1 MDFLRRFTYQK
12 YVLMMLGLSIGA
24 SIYLGI
30 LCFTIYPAPWYN
42 TILTAF
48 ALINCLYMV
57 ALSYILYRGKNG
69 SI

>member
-1 MDFLRRFTYQK
+1 
-12 YVLMMLGLSIGA
+12 MMLGLSIGA

-30 LCFTIYPAPWYN
+30 LCFTIYPGPWYN
-42 TILTAF
+42 TILSAF

-57 ALSYILYRGKNG
+57 ALSYIMYRGKNG

>member
-1 MDFLRRFTYQK
+1 MDFLRRFTYRK
-12 YVLMMLGLSIGA
+12 YVIMMLGLSIGA

-30 LCFTIYPAPWYN
+30 LCFTIHPGPWYN
-42 TILTAF
+42 SLLAAF

-57 ALSYILYRGKNG
+57 ALSYIMYRSKNG